1 VTNTAPY
8 ISSPTMP
15 FSNKEVAINHKI
27 TIPFTCADL
36 ESNPI
41 TVTIYETFSGVKVA
55 LPSLISSL
63 TSPGLITVY
72 PKFFADLGP
81 HLFEIVLSDGQ
92 PLSRV
97 EKLTVN
103 VVNHP
108 PYFIKQI
115 PFSVT
120 MKFNLTYEYILP
132 PTADDEG
139 NPIYYYLL
147 STPSVKIFTK

>member
-1 VTNTAPY
+1 MTNTAPY

-81 HLFEIVLSDGQ
+81 NLFEIVLSDGQ

-147 STPSVKIFTK
+147 STPSVNIFTK

>member
-1 VTNTAPY
+1 VTNTAPF
-8 ISSPTMP
+8 ISVPAMP
-15 FSNKEVAINHKI
+15 FPSKNVAINHQI

-41 TVTIYETFSGVKVA
+41 TVNIYETFVGVKVA
-55 LPSLISSL
+55 LPSLISTL

-72 PKFFADLGP
+72 PQLFTDLGP

-92 PLSRV
+92 PLSRI
-97 EKLTVN
+97 EAFTIN
-103 VVNHP
+103 VVNNH

-139 NPIYYYLL
+139 NPIFYYLL
-147 STPSVKIFTK
+147 STPSVNIFTK